1 METNA
6 PNLQWDNVCMM
17 NNSRM
22 ETQEGLNAS
31 SFFFK
36 KKYCE
41 YVNWKNELGGI
52 KKITMVFCGKNWTIA
67 LHVEDPYHFL

>member
-17 NNSRM
+17 DNSRM

-31 SFFFK
+31 SFFLK
-36 KKYCE
+36 KST
-41 YVNWKNELGGI
+41 VNMLTEKMNLEVS
-52 KKITMVFCGKNWTIA
+52 KR
-67 LHVEDPYHFL
+67 

>member
-31 SFFFK
+31 SFFFPK
-36 KKYCE
+36 KST
-41 YVNWKNELGGI
+41 VNMLTEKMNLEVS
-52 KKITMVFCGKNWTIA
+52 KR
-67 LHVEDPYHFL
+67 